1 MALPPPTLLIPQILS
16 WLDEDWGRGDR
27 ALGGT
32 TSVAT
37 AQIWVKQPGV
47 IAGLPVIAQI
57 WQEIERLYQQSLDF
71 EPLVSE
77 GHRCCERTLVATVR
91 GQAALLL
98 LGERVCLNILA
109 HLSGIASQTRR
120 YVDCI
125 ADLPAQLVDT
135 RKTRPGL
142 RLLEKYAV
150 TVGGG
155 QNHRA
160 GLDDLIMLKDNHIA
174 IAKGVKEA
182 VQQSRSQQSLSTL
195 IEVET
200 ETLAQVEAALA
211 ANVNIIMLDN
221 MDLDTMQKA
230 LTLINGRAKVE
241 ASGNITLERLRD
253 IALLGVDYIST
264 SATITQATWL
274 DVGMD
279 IEV

>member
-1 MALPPPTLLIPQILS
+1 M
-16 WLDEDWGRGDR
+16 
-27 ALGGT
+27 
-32 TSVAT
+32 
-37 AQIWVKQPGV
+37 
-47 IAGLPVIAQI
+47 
-57 WQEIERLYQQSLDF
+57 
-71 EPLVSE
+71 
-77 GHRCCERTLVATVR
+77 
-91 GQAALLL
+91 
-98 LGERVCLNILA
+98 
-109 HLSGIASQTRR
+109 
-120 YVDCI
+120 
-125 ADLPAQLVDT
+125 DT

>member
-1 MALPPPTLLIPQILS
+1 
-16 WLDEDWGRGDR
+16 
-27 ALGGT
+27 
-32 TSVAT
+32 
-37 AQIWVKQPGV
+37 
-47 IAGLPVIAQI
+47 
-57 WQEIERLYQQSLDF
+57 
-71 EPLVSE
+71 
-77 GHRCCERTLVATVR
+77 
-91 GQAALLL
+91 
-98 LGERVCLNILA
+98 
-109 HLSGIASQTRR
+109 
-120 YVDCI
+120 
-125 ADLPAQLVDT
+125 
-135 RKTRPGL
+135 
-142 RLLEKYAV
+142 
-150 TVGGG
+150 
-155 QNHRA
+155 
-160 GLDDLIMLKDNHIA
+160 MLKDNHIA
-174 IAKGVKEA
+174 IAKGVKDA

-274 DVGMD
+274 DVSMD